1 MKTAESS
8 IDATKWP
15 SPEDENTTR
24 LLTWRCMLGLALFQF
39 VSTLLLADAAEH
51 GMTELARV
59 VTAGSM
65 PAFAVW
71 ALRNSGEACQTS
83 RA

>member
-1 MKTAESS
+1 MKAVESG

-15 SPEDENTTR
+15 LPSDEPAK
-24 LLTWRCMLGLALFQF
+24 LLTWRCVLGLALFQF
-39 VSTLLLADAAEH
+39 VSTLLLADAAEQ

-71 ALRNSGEACQTS
+71 ALRNSDGACQTS

>member
-1 MKTAESS
+1 MKAVESD

-15 SPEDENTTR
+15 LPSDEPAK
-24 LLTWRCMLGLALFQF
+24 LLTWRCVLGLALFQF
-39 VSTLLLADAAEH
+39 VSTLLLADAAEQ

-71 ALRNSGEACQTS
+71 ALRNSGRACQVS
-83 RA
+83 QA